1 MIRTFL
7 IFLIDYFFFNRFRA
21 TFICMLFMSIS
32 FFIEINCS
40 VKGFF
45 SASGTLF
52 TVAGL
57 FLNIKLTGLFHRKQM
72 INGKKVPLNTDSKY
86 SLIVGTFGFA
96 SNTSQKEKEARVKD
110 VESDEICG
118 VILMILGTFLW
129 GYGSY
134 LIDYWIK

>member
-1 MIRTFL
+1 MF
-7 IFLIDYFFFNRFRA
+7 
-21 TFICMLFMSIS
+21 IS
-32 FFIEINCS
+32 FFIEVNCS

-57 FLNIKLTGLFHRKQM
+57 FLNIKLTALFHRKQM

-86 SLIVGTFGFA
+86 YLIVGTFGFA
-96 SNTSQKEKEARVKD
+96 PDTSQKEKEARVRD
-110 VESDEICG
+110 VESDEIWG
-118 VILMILGTFLW
+118 VILMIFGTFLW

-134 LIDYWIK
+134 LIDYWTK